1 MFEFMYAINNF
12 INYNSFMFHYL
23 KYQYKIK
30 QNLIK
35 PQHYTKH
42 VCNSYA
48 QKTSVI
54 SSLKAIQCFQNLKAY
69 TFKLSYIL

>member
-1 MFEFMYAINNF
+1 MYAINNF

-23 KYQYKIK
+23 KYQYKTKHNFIE
-30 QNLIK
+30 
-35 PQHYTKH
+35 PQHYAID

-54 SSLKAIQCFQNLKAY
+54 SCLKAIQS
-69 TFKLSYIL
+69 T